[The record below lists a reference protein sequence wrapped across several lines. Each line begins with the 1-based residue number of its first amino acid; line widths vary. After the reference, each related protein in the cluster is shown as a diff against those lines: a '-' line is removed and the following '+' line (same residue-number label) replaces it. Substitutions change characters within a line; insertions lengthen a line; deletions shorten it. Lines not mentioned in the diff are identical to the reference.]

1 MNISYPNNKSMSIID
16 VEMVSALL
24 PKRGSDTHKGSFG
37 RLVVIAGSRQYTGA
51 AKLAIQAALRSG
63 VGLVYS
69 AIPEPIYPPLAASVA
84 EAIWLTF
91 PSAEGAIS
99 ANAVR
104 QIPELLD
111 KKTAVLIGPGLSQ
124 TDGTRIFLFAILER
138 LKRDHPELPLVLDA
152 DALNLLS
159 ATENWHELL
168 PKNCLLTPH
177 EVEFSR
183 LTGLEPE
190 AIKADRAGM
199 AEKFARAWK
208 QTLILKG
215 ANTLVASPDGQ
226 LRVLPF
232 ANSVLAHGGSGD
244 VLAGLTAGLLAQ
256 GLTAFDAATLA
267 VWLHAR
273 AAELALAKLA
283 HPAATLPSDLIT
295 HLGLAMK
302 DI

>member
-1 MNISYPNNKSMSIID
+1 MTYKISSDSVTK
-16 VEMVSALL
+16 LL
-24 PKRGSDTHKGSFG
+24 PVRPADAHKGSFG

-63 VGLVYS
+63 VGLVYG
-69 AIPEPIYPPLAASVA
+69 AIPEPIYLPLAASVS
-84 EAIWLTF
+84 EAIWLVL
-91 PSAEGAIS
+91 PGSEGAIS

-111 KKTAVLIGPGLSQ
+111 KKTAILIGPGLSQ
-124 TDGTRIFLFAILER
+124 TEGTRIFLFALLER
-138 LKRDHPELPLVLDA
+138 LRRDHPELPLVLDA

-183 LTGLEPE
+183 LTGIATE

-199 AEKFARAWK
+199 AERFARAWK

-226 LRVLPF
+226 LRELPF

-244 VLAGLTAGLLAQ
+244 VLAGLTVGLLAQ

>member
-1 MNISYPNNKSMSIID
+1 MTCKISSNLVANLMPVRPMN
-16 VEMVSALL
+16 A
-24 PKRGSDTHKGSFG
+24 HKGSFG

-63 VGLVYS
+63 VGLVYG
-69 AIPEPIYPPLAASVA
+69 AMPEPIYPPLAASVA
-84 EAIWLTF
+84 EAIWLIL
-91 PSAEGAIS
+91 SSSEGAIS

-111 KKTAVLIGPGLSQ
+111 KKTAILIGPGLSQ
-124 TDGTRIFLFAILER
+124 TEGTRIFLFALLER
-138 LKRDHPELPLVLDA
+138 LNRDHPELPLVLDA

-183 LTGLEPE
+183 LTGLETE
-190 AIKADRAGM
+190 VIKADRAGV
-199 AEKFARAWK
+199 AEKSARAWK

-226 LRVLPF
+226 LRELPF
-232 ANSVLAHGGSGD
+232 ANS

-273 AAELALAKLA
+273 AAELALEKLA

-295 HLGLAMK
+295 YLGLAMAELK
-302 DI
+302 KLNS

>member
-1 MNISYPNNKSMSIID
+1 MTCKISSNLVANLMPVRPMN
-16 VEMVSALL
+16 A
-24 PKRGSDTHKGSFG
+24 HKGSFG

-63 VGLVYS
+63 VGLVYG
-69 AIPEPIYPPLAASVA
+69 AMPEPIYPPLAASVA
-84 EAIWLTF
+84 EAIWLVL
-91 PSAEGAIS
+91 PSSEGAIS

-111 KKTAVLIGPGLSQ
+111 KKTAILIGPGLSQ
-124 TDGTRIFLFAILER
+124 TEGTRIFLFALLER
-138 LKRDHPELPLVLDA
+138 LKRDHSKLPLVLDA

-183 LTGLEPE
+183 LTRLETE
-190 AIKADRAGM
+190 VIKADRAGM

-244 VLAGLTAGLLAQ
+244 VLAGLTASLLAQ

-267 VWLHAR
+267 VWLHVR

-295 HLGLAMK
+295 YLGLAMAELK
-302 DI
+302 KLNS

>member
-1 MNISYPNNKSMSIID
+1 MIYKISLNLVASLM
-16 VEMVSALL
+16 
-24 PKRGSDTHKGSFG
+24 PKRPTDAHKGSFG

-63 VGLVYS
+63 VGLVYG

-84 EAIWLTF
+84 EAIWLVL
-91 PSAEGAIS
+91 PSSEGAIS

-104 QIPELLD
+104 QLPELLD
-111 KKTAVLIGPGLSQ
+111 KKTAVLIGPGLGQ
-124 TDGTRIFLFAILER
+124 TEGTCIFLFALLEQ

-183 LTGLEPE
+183 LTGLETE
-190 AIKADRAGM
+190 VIKADRAGV

-215 ANTLVASPDGQ
+215 ANTLVASPQGQ
-226 LRVLPF
+226 LRELPF

-256 GLTAFDAATLA
+256 GLTPFDAATLA

-273 AAELALAKLA
+273 AAELALAKLG
-283 HPAATLPSDLIT
+283 HPASTLPSDLIAQ
-295 HLGLAMK
+295 LGWAMVALM
-302 DI
+302 

>member
-1 MNISYPNNKSMSIID
+1 MIYKISLNLVASLM
-16 VEMVSALL
+16 
-24 PKRGSDTHKGSFG
+24 PKRPTDAHKGSFG

-63 VGLVYS
+63 VGLVYG

-84 EAIWLTF
+84 EAIWLVL
-91 PSAEGAIS
+91 PSSEGAIS

-104 QIPELLD
+104 QLPELLD
-111 KKTAVLIGPGLSQ
+111 KKTAVLIGPGLGQ
-124 TDGTRIFLFAILER
+124 TEGTCIFLFALLEQ
-138 LKRDHPELPLVLDA
+138 LKRDHPELPLLLDA

-183 LTGLEPE
+183 LTGLETE
-190 AIKADRAGM
+190 VIKADRAGV

-215 ANTLVASPDGQ
+215 ANTLVASPQGQ
-226 LRVLPF
+226 LRELPF

-256 GLTAFDAATLA
+256 GLTPFDAATLA

-273 AAELALAKLA
+273 AAELALAKLG
-283 HPAATLPSDLIT
+283 HPASTLPSDLIAQ
-295 HLGLAMK
+295 LGWAMVALM
-302 DI
+302 

>member
-1 MNISYPNNKSMSIID
+1 MTSKIRKDLI
-16 VEMVSALL
+16 ARLL
-24 PKRGSDTHKGSFG
+24 PKRPADTHKGSFG

-63 VGLVYS
+63 VGLVYG

-84 EAIWLTF
+84 EAIWLVL
-91 PSAEGAIS
+91 PGSEGAIS

-111 KKTAVLIGPGLSQ
+111 KKTAILIGPGLSQ
-124 TDGTRIFLFAILER
+124 TEGTRIFLFALLER
-138 LKRDHPELPLVLDA
+138 LMRDHPELPLILDA
-152 DALNLLS
+152 DALNLMS
-159 ATENWHELL
+159 ATESWHELL

-183 LTGLEPE
+183 LTGLETE
-190 AIKADRAGM
+190 VIKADRAGM

-215 ANTLVASPDGQ
+215 ANTLVANQEGL
-226 LRVLPF
+226 LRELPF

-256 GLTAFDAATLA
+256 GLTPFNSATLA

-295 HLGLAMK
+295 HLGWAMAELM
-302 DI
+302 

>member
-1 MNISYPNNKSMSIID
+1 MTYKICSDSVTK
-16 VEMVSALL
+16 LL
-24 PKRGSDTHKGSFG
+24 PKRPADAHKGSFG

-63 VGLVYS
+63 VGLVYG

-84 EAIWLTF
+84 EAIWLVL
-91 PSAEGAIS
+91 PGSEGAIS

-104 QIPELLD
+104 QLQELLD
-111 KKTAVLIGPGLSQ
+111 KKTAVLIGPGLGQ
-124 TDGTRIFLFAILER
+124 TEGTRVFLFALLEQ
-138 LKRDHPELPLVLDA
+138 LKRDHPELPLLLDA

-190 AIKADRAGM
+190 AIKADRASM

-215 ANTLVASPDGQ
+215 ANTLVASPQGQ
-226 LRVLPF
+226 LRELPF

-256 GLTAFDAATLA
+256 GLTPFDAATLA

-273 AAELALAKLA
+273 AGELALAKLA
-283 HPAATLPSDLIT
+283 HPAATLPSDLIAQ
-295 HLGLAMK
+295 LGWAMVELE
-302 DI
+302 